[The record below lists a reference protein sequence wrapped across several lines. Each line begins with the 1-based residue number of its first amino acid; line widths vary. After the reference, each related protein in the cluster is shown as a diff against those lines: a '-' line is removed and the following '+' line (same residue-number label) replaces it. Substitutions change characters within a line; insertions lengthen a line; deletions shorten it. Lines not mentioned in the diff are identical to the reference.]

1 MKWHNPLYRMIDFQH
16 ILTPLA
22 VERFTVRVGL
32 LTLSVRIIYIFGVK
46 VAYFNVSPFEN
57 R

>member
-1 MKWHNPLYRMIDFQH
+1 MIDFQH
-16 ILTPLA
+16 ILTPLT
-22 VERFTVRVGL
+22 VERLTVRVGL
-32 LTLSVRIIYIFGVK
+32 MTLSARIIYIFGVK

>member
-1 MKWHNPLYRMIDFQH
+1 MKWTNPLYRMIDFQH
-16 ILTPLA
+16 VLTPLA
-22 VERFTVRVGL
+22 VERFTIRIGL
-32 LTLSVRIIYIFGVK
+32 LTLSARIIYIFGVK

>member
-22 VERFTVRVGL
+22 VERLTVRVGL
-32 LTLSVRIIYIFGVK
+32 MTLSVRIIYIFGVK
-46 VAYFNVSPFEN
+46 VAYLNVSPFEN

>member
-1 MKWHNPLYRMIDFQH
+1 MKWTNPLYRMIDFQH
-16 ILTPLA
+16 VLTPLA
-22 VERFTVRVGL
+22 VERLTVRVGL
-32 LTLSVRIIYIFGVK
+32 LTLSARIIYIFGVK

>member
-1 MKWHNPLYRMIDFQH
+1 MIDFQH

-22 VERFTVRVGL
+22 VERLTVRVGL
-32 LTLSVRIIYIFGVK
+32 MTLSVRIIYIFGVK
-46 VAYFNVSPFEN
+46 VAYLNVSPFEN